1 MKAID
6 RWSGAALAVGLTPIP
21 HPDDPGVLMLF
32 APGDGDQTGRTVK
45 VGLIVIRDEGVTY
58 AELDGHVVDTIT
70 SDRRPLNVQL
80 SERMRERAR

>member
-6 RWSGAALAVGLTPIP
+6 RWSGAARAVGLTPIP

-32 APGDGDQTGRTVK
+32 ADQIGPGSK

-58 AELDGHVVDTIT
+58 AELDGHIVDTIT

>member
-6 RWSGAALAVGLTPIP
+6 RWSGAALAVGLTPVQ

-32 APGDGDQTGRTVK
+32 AEVRTGLSSK